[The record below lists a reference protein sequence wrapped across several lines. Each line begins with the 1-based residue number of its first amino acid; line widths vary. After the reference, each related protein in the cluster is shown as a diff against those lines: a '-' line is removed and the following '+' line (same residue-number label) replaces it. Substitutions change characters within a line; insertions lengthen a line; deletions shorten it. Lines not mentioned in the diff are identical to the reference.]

1 MKKIINSTLLFLLA
15 FAIQI
20 QAQTV
25 TKTFRGFLSGKP
37 IEMTLTRDGEKLSGT
52 YLYTKYKTD
61 IKLSGTIDADGN
73 FKFAEFD
80 PKGAKT
86 GEFAGT
92 WKENENNYGVMLD
105 GVWTKPKSDDSL
117 GFIAAEQIIEFSD
130 GRKFTTRYFTESNK
144 QKRFEMTAEYPE
156 LTGASPEITAKFK
169 TAVMSR
175 IGDFRKTMLAQT
187 SQDLKYLPKGMNN
200 YIEVS
205 YDVVL
210 ANDNIVSLKFLDSEY
225 AGGAHPN
232 YMSFT
237 MNVDLKTGRELE
249 LRDLFKPNSDYLK
262 AISEYAIADLKKR
275 QPDVTDDTFVK
286 DGASADAAN
295 FRSWNITKKGL
306 LINFDP
312 YQVAPYAAGSQEVII
327 PFDKLKDVLR
337 DNAFL
342 PMGM

>member
-1 MKKIINSTLLFLLA
+1 MKKIFSLTLLFLLA

-20 QAQTV
+20 QAQTE

-37 IEMTLTRDGEKLSGT
+37 IEMTLTRDGDKLSGT

-61 IKLSGTIDADGN
+61 IKLSGTIDAEGN

-80 PKGAKT
+80 PKGVKT
-86 GEFAGT
+86 GEFSGT

-105 GVWTKPKSDDSL
+105 GVWTKPKSDDAL
-117 GFIAAEQIIEFSD
+117 GFIAAEQIIEFTD

-144 QKRFEMTAEYPE
+144 PKRFEMTAEYPE
-156 LTGASPEITAKFK
+156 LTGASPEISAKFK
-169 TAVMSR
+169 TAVMGR

-187 SQDLKYLPKGMNN
+187 AQDLKYLAKGMNN

-232 YMSFT
+232 YQSFT
-237 MNVDLKTGRELE
+237 MNVDMKTGRELQ
-249 LRDLFKPNSDYLK
+249 LSDLFKPDSNYLK
-262 AISEYAIADLKKR
+262 VISEYAVADLKKR
-275 QPDVTDDTFVK
+275 LTDMSDDEWIK
-286 DGASADAAN
+286 NGAGADADN
-295 FRSWNITKKGL
+295 YRSWNITKKGL

-312 YQVAPYAAGSQEVII
+312 YQVAAYAAGSQEVII
-327 PFDKLKDVLR
+327 PYEKLKDILR
-337 DNAFL
+337 DKAFL
-342 PMGM
+342 PTGK